1 MPSSSVM
8 RALRE
13 TLAVALRL
21 SERIAISPIMPSS
34 HEGSKRGEADP
45 AAAGRGR
52 VRLARASAGPLELA
66 ASCDS
71 RGFKRA
77 TCLRVLQS
85 DGAVETA
92 ERTRSPVDTGKEG

>member
-1 MPSSSVM
+1 M
-8 RALRE
+8 
-13 TLAVALRL
+13 TLTIEAMTRRDRRHVRGTPRL
-21 SERIAISPIMPSS
+21 KTLDAQYYVWD
-34 HEGSKRGEADP
+34 GGW
-45 AAAGRGR
+45 GRTSQ
-52 VRLARASAGPLELA
+52 LARVGAGPLEPA